1 MAGGRNSVHS
11 SELVEGSVSI
21 AFDPSGCRMREG
33 ELSVERGRPN
43 PLAHALSDARDCNPS
58 ERQTHSEKPGV

>member
-33 ELSVERGRPN
+33 ELIVGIDMPN
-43 PLAHALSDARDCNPS
+43 PLAQALGDAKDCNP
-58 ERQTHSEKPGV
+58 REKANPQ